1 MVQGES
7 GLKIHEYQG
16 KQILREYGVPTPR
29 GFPAM
34 SVEEAIEAAKKL
46 GGPVW
51 VVKAQIHAGGRGKGG
66 GVKVARSLDEVRKY
80 ASSIL
85 GMQLKTHQTGP
96 EGQKVRRLL
105 IEEGADIKK
114 ELYAGMVVDRGT
126 QRVVLMASSEGGMDI
141 EEVAASTPDKIRKV
155 FVDPAQGLSDADA
168 DEIALAIGVPQKALA
183 EGRKVFKSLYKC
195 FDETDA
201 SLAEINPLVITGD
214 QRVIALDAKLNFDDN
229 ALFRH
234 PEIAALRDL
243 DEEDPLEIEASKYDL
258 NYISLDGNIACMVN
272 GAGLAMATMDTI
284 KLFGGSPA
292 NFLDVGG
299 GATAEKVTAAFK
311 IMLSN
316 RKVKAIL
323 VNIFGGI
330 MKCDT
335 IATGVVAAA
344 REVNLKLPLVVRMK
358 GTNEDLGKK
367 ILKDS
372 GLPII
377 SADNMADAAKK
388 VVAAV
393 KKASATKPATK
404 KAAAKSKRPAKKA
417 RIKMKAKAKTR
428 KARKKK

>member
-1 MVQGES
+1 M
-7 GLKIHEYQG
+7 KIHEYQG
-16 KQILREYGVPTPR
+16 KEIFRKYGIATPR
-29 GFPAM
+29 GFPAF
-34 SVEEAIEAAKKL
+34 SVDEAVEAAKKL
-46 GGPVW
+46 GGKVW
-51 VVKAQIHAGGRGKGG
+51 AVKAQIHAGGRGKGG
-66 GVKVARSLDEVRKY
+66 GVKVAKSLDDVRNLSKK
-80 ASSIL
+80 IL
-85 GMQLKTHQTGP
+85 GMNLVTHQTGP

-105 IEEGADIKK
+105 IEEGADIRK
-114 ELYAGMVVDRGT
+114 ELYVGMVVDRGT
-126 QRVVLMASSEGGMDI
+126 QKVVLMASSEGGMDI
-141 EEVAASTPDKIRKV
+141 EEVAAKTPEKIKKV
-155 FVDPAQGLSDADA
+155 FIDPVEGLTDADA
-168 DEIALAIGVPQKALA
+168 DEVAIGIGIPQRSVPQARA
-183 EGRKVFKSLYKC
+183 IFKGLYRC
-195 FDETDA
+195 FDESDA
-201 SLAEINPLVITGD
+201 SLVEVNPLILTGD
-214 QRVIALDAKLNFDDN
+214 GRVVALDSKINFDDN

-234 PEIAALRDL
+234 PEAVALRDL
-243 DEEDPLEIEASKYDL
+243 EEEDPLEIEASKYDL
-258 NYISLDGNIACMVN
+258 NYISLEGNIACMVN

-344 REVNLKLPLVVRMK
+344 REVNLKVPLVVRMK
-358 GTNEDLGKK
+358 GTNEELGKK

-388 VVAAV
+388 VVATI
-393 KKASATKPATK
+393 KKK
-404 KAAAKSKRPAKKA
+404 PAKKVA
-417 RIKMKAKAKTR
+417 AKAK
-428 KARKKK
+428 KKKVVAKKRKKK